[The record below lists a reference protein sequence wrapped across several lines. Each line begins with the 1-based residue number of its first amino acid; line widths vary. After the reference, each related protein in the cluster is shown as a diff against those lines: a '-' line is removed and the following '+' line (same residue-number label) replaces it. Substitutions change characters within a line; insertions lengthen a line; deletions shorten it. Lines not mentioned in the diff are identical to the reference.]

1 MSPSA
6 PRSGLF
12 RALALFSLCLTLAAC
27 GGGGGG
33 GSSSAASGGSGG
45 GGGAPAPVLNNFTS
59 ITIDGGPPAIVAQG
73 GAYNEPFVTV
83 TLCAPGSTTNCQT
96 VDHVLLDTGSVGFR
110 VQASVLNASLLS
122 ALTNETGPSGNPVG
136 ECYQYV
142 DGYVFGSVRKADF
155 TLGGGQV
162 AGMPIHVIADSGP
175 FATAPASCSASAGT
189 FLNTVALFGANGV
202 LGVGVT
208 ANDCGPLCA
217 TSTSQGSAAY
227 YDCPASGCGA
237 VITRAANTTAPFEQL
252 PNPVAAFSADNN
264 GVIVSLP
271 AVPASGAAALSGTL
285 YFGIGTETNN
295 ALGSAT
301 VIPTS
306 TSNSAHGAGLITVN
320 YNGQGL
326 TESYIDSGSSDLFFV
341 DTNIPAC
348 TGTNLTGYYCPTTP
362 TTLSLT
368 LSGTNGAST
377 SVSQALNN
385 AQILLT
391 SNNSAL
397 PGTGYNPNTNKKF
410 NAPSSSFDLG
420 IPFFYGRKVYSA
432 IEGRAAGGV
441 YGPYVAF

>member
-1 MSPSA
+1 MRPSA
-6 PRSGLF
+6 PRSRRL
-12 RALALFSLCLTLAAC
+12 RAFILLGLCLALAAC

-33 GSSSAASGGSGG
+33 GSSSTASGGSGG
-45 GGGAPAPVLNNFTS
+45 GGSSTPALNNFAA

-96 VDHVLLDTGSVGFR
+96 VDHILLDTGSVGFR
-110 VQASVLNASLLS
+110 VEASVLNASLLA
-122 ALTNETGPSGNPVG
+122 ALTSETDPGGNPVG

-142 DGYVFGSVRKADF
+142 DGYVFGSVKKADF

-162 AGMPIHVIADSGP
+162 AGLPIHVIGDSGP

-217 TSTSQGSAAY
+217 SSTSQGSAAY

-252 PNPVAAFSADNN
+252 PNPVAAFSTDNN

-271 AVPASGAAALSGTL
+271 AVAASGAATLSGTL
-285 YFGIGTETNN
+285 YFGIGTESNN
-295 ALGSAT
+295 SLGSAT
-301 VIPTS
+301 VIATS
-306 TSNSAHGAGLITVN
+306 TSTSPHGAGLITVN
-320 YNGQGL
+320 YKGQSL

-341 DTNIPAC
+341 DTSIPAC
-348 TGTNLTGYYCPTTP
+348 TNTNLSGYYCPATP
-362 TTLSLT
+362 LMLALT
-368 LSGTNGAST
+368 LSGSNGASV
-377 SVSQALNN
+377 SVSQALNS
-385 AQILLT
+385 AQILLN
-391 SNNSAL
+391 SNISAI
-397 PGTGYNPNTNKKF
+397 PGTGFNPTTSKNLNS
-410 NAPSSSFDLG
+410 PSSSFDLG